1 MHPKTLPSH
10 ETKIYLNSAIF
21 KDNEEFD
28 YVRSYYHNKAMGF
41 PIYMHRHNF
50 YEINIIYKGSGYHYI
65 KGQCYEAKE
74 GSVFIIPPDIIHGYY
89 TENEDTF
96 IILHILIHPLFMERY
111 KKELNSMRGF
121 SILFE
126 IEPKL
131 REKNKNEFFLT
142 LLPSQINDIQFLI
155 DKLVCDNES
164 FNETEKIDRIGALLS
179 IISYL
184 TDSLVKKN
192 QMIMDNAIKA
202 NVLDSTFIIKT
213 MDYINSNY
221 YEKITIDKLAS
232 MANMSRAS
240 YIRHFEALNGKTLNQ
255 YLTKIRIKN
264 ASDLL
269 LNTNLTITEI
279 SMRCGFFDS
288 SHFSKI
294 FKKYKGKLP
303 LQYRDENKDALKINN

>member
-10 ETKIYLNSAIF
+10 ETKVYLNTTMF
-21 KDNEEFD
+21 QDNEEFD
-28 YVRSYYHNKAMGF
+28 YVRSYYHDSTRAF

-50 YEINIIYKGSGYHYI
+50 YEINIISRGSGYHYI
-65 KGQCYEAKE
+65 KGQCYEAKV

-89 TENEDTF
+89 TDDEQNF
-96 IILHILIHPLFMERY
+96 AILHILIHPLFMERY

-142 LLPSQINDIQFLI
+142 LSELQRNEIQPLI
-155 DKLVCDNES
+155 DRIVCDKNYFS
-164 FNETEKIDRIGALLS
+164 ETEKINRIGLLLS

-184 TDSLVKKN
+184 TDCLVKQN
-192 QMIMDNAIKA
+192 QMIMENAIKA
-202 NVLDSTFIIKT
+202 NILDSTFIIKT
-213 MDYINSNY
+213 MDYLNSNY
-221 YEKITIDKLAS
+221 YEKITIDKLAA

-240 YIRHFEALNGKTLNQ
+240 YIRHFETLNGKTMNQ
-255 YLTKIRIKN
+255 YLTKIRVK
-264 ASDLL
+264 AACDLL
-269 LNTNLTITEI
+269 INTDLTITEI
-279 SMRCGFFDS
+279 SIRCGFFDS

-294 FKKYKGKLP
+294 FKKYKNKLP
-303 LQYRDENKDALKINN
+303 LQFREEERKK

>member
-1 MHPKTLPSH
+1 MHPEKLPLH
-10 ETKIYLNSAIF
+10 ETQIYLNTDIF
-21 KDNEEFD
+21 KDNEMFD
-28 YVRSYYHNKAMGF
+28 YVRSYYHDKTMSF
-41 PIYMHRHNF
+41 PIFMHRHNF
-50 YEINIIYKGSGYHYI
+50 YEINIIYKGFGYHYI

-89 TENEDTF
+89 TEDEDSF
-96 IILHILIHPLFMERY
+96 VILHILIHPLFMERY

-131 REKNKNEFFLT
+131 REKRNNEFFLT
-142 LLPSQINDIQFLI
+142 LSSKQIVDIQFLI
-155 DKLVCDNES
+155 DKLINSKSEFS
-164 FNETEKIDRIGALLS
+164 ETEKVDRIGTLLS

-184 TDSLVKKN
+184 TDCLVKKN

-221 YEKITIDKLAS
+221 YEKITIDKLAL

-255 YLTKIRIKN
+255 YLTKVRVK
-264 ASDLL
+264 AACELL
-269 LNTNLTITEI
+269 ENTTFTITEI
-279 SMRCGFFDS
+279 SNRCGFFDS

-294 FKKYKGKLP
+294 FKKIKGVLP
-303 LQYRDENKDALKINN
+303 LQYRMENNTRHHI